1 MDLLAQCQKW
11 HEQGEFLKII
21 ESLEAIES
29 TDRNSAMIC
38 ELVVKLK
45 THCTKN
51 TNQLASKRMLT
62 AQLIG

>member
-38 ELVVKLK
+38 ELARAYNNVA
-45 THCTKN
+45 
-51 TNQLASKRMLT
+51 NQGSY
-62 AQLIG
+62 